1 MTYATIPYGET
12 GTDRPSMN
20 LAGSIPVLIET
31 GIVLILL
38 LLFSEALL
46 GPLLADEKNPE
57 SSTVLRL
64 MWPPVYFVVV
74 LLVLSRLWAA
84 INLVFRLPLIIL
96 LLLWVAASVT
106 WSIDQGVTFRRVIAI
121 GMTTLFGFHLAMRY
135 NWRELLTLFGI
146 TWLIL
151 GAGAAIVALTI
162 PQIGVE
168 SELHVGAW
176 KGLWF
181 QKNTLGGHM
190 GRACLLFG
198 FLAITERK
206 WRNVW
211 LVGLLMAIILVLLS
225 TSKTALLGMLVG
237 VAVLAVGAIMRRGP
251 LLTLSMIW
259 GVVFFGGVLVS
270 IIVFQPDLFFELL
283 GRDAGLTGRTEIWV
297 VLQEL
302 IDQRPLLGYGYGAF
316 WAEGSGPATYVK
328 DLTQWDVPT
337 AHNGWLETWL
347 AVGVVGVV
355 LFAVSFVLTLV
366 RAVATATKSWT
377 GFFVI
382 GYLLQFIL
390 FSMSESIILHQ
401 NTIVWVT
408 YVAIAGSLVQ
418 QNLGRKPIKLLG
430 ARRRRDFVLIDG

>member
-1 MTYATIPYGET
+1 MTHPTIPYEQA
-12 GTDRPSMN
+12 DNEPSGMN
-20 LAGSIPVLIET
+20 LAGSIPILIET
-31 GIVLILL
+31 GIVLLLL

-57 SSTVLRL
+57 SSVVLRL
-64 MWPPVYFVVV
+64 MWPPIYLVVI
-74 LLVLSRLWAA
+74 LLVVSRLWAA
-84 INLVFRLPLIIL
+84 INLVVRFPLIII
-96 LLLWVAASVT
+96 LLLWVAASIT
-106 WSIDQGVTFRRVIAI
+106 WTIDQGVTFRRVLAI

-151 GAGAAIVALTI
+151 GIGSTVVALTM

-190 GRACLLFG
+190 GRGCLLFG

-211 LVGLLMAIILVLLS
+211 LFGVLLSICLVLLS

-237 VAVLAVGAIMRRGP
+237 LAILAVGAIMRRGP

-259 GVVFFGGVLVS
+259 ALVFFGGAFVS
-270 IIVFQPDLFFELL
+270 IIIFQPDLFFELL

-297 VLQEL
+297 ALQEL

-316 WAEGSGPATYVK
+316 WAEGSAPAIYVK

-337 AHNGWLETWL
+337 AHNGWLEIWL
-347 AVGVVGVV
+347 AVGIVGVV
-355 LFAVSFVLTLV
+355 LFVFSFILTLV
-366 RAVATATKSWT
+366 RAVGTATKHWI

-382 GYLLQFIL
+382 GYLLQFLL
-390 FSMSESIILHQ
+390 FSMSESIILQQ

-408 YVAIAGSLVQ
+408 YVAIAASLVQ

-430 ARRRRDFVLIDG
+430 PRRSRDFVLVDR